1 MKAFNVIVK
10 VLAALAAV
18 AGAVYV
24 VATYGDQ
31 IVAWAKKIF
40 ASLPK
45 CPCCKEEPKAVE
57 ETAAEE
63 APAEAPAEEA
73 PAEEPAAE
81 VAANEPVA
89 EEADFAEQFHFIRKN
104 PGKLLLSGIFSF
116 TISAPPERSFPRR
129 VSCGTCCPPQ
139 RASPFPAN
147 PHPDS
152 TQRSACHSSSRTHIG
167 SGRLPRRR
175 CRG

>member
-57 ETAAEE
+57 GTAAEE
-63 APAEAPAEEA
+63 APAEEPAEEAPAEEAPVEEA

-89 EEADFAEQFHFIRKN
+89 EEADFAE
-104 PGKLLLSGIFSF
+104 
-116 TISAPPERSFPRR
+116 
-129 VSCGTCCPPQ
+129 
-139 RASPFPAN
+139 
-147 PHPDS
+147 
-152 TQRSACHSSSRTHIG
+152 
-167 SGRLPRRR
+167 
-175 CRG
+175 